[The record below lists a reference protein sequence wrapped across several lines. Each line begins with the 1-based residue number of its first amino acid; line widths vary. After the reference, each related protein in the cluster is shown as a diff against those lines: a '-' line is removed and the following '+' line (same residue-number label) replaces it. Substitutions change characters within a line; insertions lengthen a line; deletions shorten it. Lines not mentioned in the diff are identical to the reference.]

1 MNLSKYIDH
10 TLLKATATEND
21 IIQLCKEAIE
31 YNFQAV
37 CVNSCNVALCNE
49 VLHASSIKIAS
60 VVGFPLGAMDAF
72 SKMREAETAIKNGAD
87 EIDMVINIGFLK
99 DKKYDLV
106 ENEIR
111 QIKNTIALSA
121 ERQGNKV
128 LKVIIE
134 TCYLTDEEKK
144 IAAQLIINAN
154 ADFVKT
160 STGFGTNGAILEDV
174 ALLKSITQNKIQ
186 IKASGG
192 VRDYETA
199 IKYIELGVTRI
210 GTSNGIQ
217 IVSGQKGNEQSY

>member
-10 TLLKATATEND
+10 TLLKPTATENE

-31 YNFQAV
+31 YSFYAV
-37 CVNSCNVALCNE
+37 CVNSCYIELCKKILQN
-49 VLHASSIKIAS
+49 SNIKIAC
-60 VVGFPLGAMDAF
+60 VVGFPLGANTIL
-72 SKMREAETAIKNGAD
+72 SKVYEAKSAILLGAD

-99 DKKYDLV
+99 DKKYDWV
-106 ENEIR
+106 REEIKK
-111 QIKNTIALSA
+111 IKETIDK
-121 ERQGNKV
+121 NV

-144 IAAQLIINAN
+144 IATQITVDAG

-160 STGFGTNGAILEDV
+160 STGFGTGGATINDV
-174 ALLKSITQNKIQ
+174 ELIKSIAQDKIQ

-192 VRDYETA
+192 IRDFETA

-217 IVSGQKGNEQSY
+217 IVTGEKGIDKNY